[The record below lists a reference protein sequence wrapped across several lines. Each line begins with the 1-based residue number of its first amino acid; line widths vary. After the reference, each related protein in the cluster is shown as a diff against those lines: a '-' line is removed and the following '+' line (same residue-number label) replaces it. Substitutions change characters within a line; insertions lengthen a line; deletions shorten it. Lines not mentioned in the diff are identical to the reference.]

1 MAVLDRYQAGKVA
14 LLADGSVPGG
24 VTFAFTERT
33 GGVSEGCHASL
44 NLGDACGDEPSRV
57 AENRRLALA
66 AIGAAA
72 WAGSL
77 VAPHQVHGDHLVRVT
92 SAEPEEL
99 LARRREAREGA
110 DAVVCAMSGNF
121 VQRGE
126 PALVNKL
133 SRAEMAVS
141 CGADLVLE
149 LPTAWAMATA
159 ETFAKGGVQLLTMAG
174 CTHIGFGSECGDAA
188 LLQRVADTL
197 LSPDLQ
203 ADIRLEL
210 AAGVTY
216 AAARQKAVETRLG
229 DAASV
234 LRQPNDTLAVE
245 YLKACRQLEVDITP
259 IVVRRVGAGH
269 DGAPSEGYASATYIR
284 QLVRQGKGASAFSF
298 MPEAAAAVLARELA
312 AGRVTDSRHVER
324 AVLARLRQMT
334 EEEFAAYDGGGEGL
348 YHRVY
353 DAVRRCATVEE
364 LLAAVKTK
372 RYAYARLR
380 RMLLAAYLDVTA
392 ADVPPEV
399 PYLRVLACNERGRKL
414 LKTIKKTGSATL
426 LTKSADVRALSEEA
440 QKLFALTARAADQYV
455 LAYPELRAA
464 RGSSAWTEGPVIV

>member
-1 MAVLDRYQAGKVA
+1 MTVAGIICEFNPLHSGHTYLMAQL
-14 LLADGSVPGG
+14 
-24 VTFAFTERT
+24 
-33 GGVSEGCHASL
+33 
-44 NLGDACGDEPSRV
+44 
-57 AENRRLALA
+57 RR
-66 AIGAAA
+66 G
-72 WAGSL
+72 
-77 VAPHQVHGDHLVRVT
+77 T
-92 SAEPEEL
+92 
-99 LARRREAREGA
+99 

-133 SRAEMAVS
+133 TRAEMAVD
-141 CGADLVLE
+141 CGADLVME
-149 LPTAWAMATA
+149 LPTPWAMATA
-159 ETFAKGGVQLLTMAG
+159 ETFARGGVQLLAMAG

-188 LLQRVADTL
+188 LLQRVANTL

-203 ADIRLEL
+203 ADIRTEL

-216 AAARQKAVETRLG
+216 AAARQKAVEARLG
-229 DAASV
+229 ASASV

-245 YLKACRQLEVDITP
+245 YLKACRQLRVDMTP
-259 IVVRRVGAGH
+259 TVVRRIGAGH

-284 QLVRQGKGASAFSF
+284 QLVRQGKREAFSF
-298 MPEAAAAVLARELA
+298 MPEAAAAVLNRELA

-372 RYAYARLR
+372 RYPAARLR
-380 RMLLAAYLDVTA
+380 RLVLAAWLGLPKAPETVPYARVLAANETGRALLRQMRRAGQPVLTKA
-392 ADVPPEV
+392 ADVAALGP
-399 PYLRVLACNERGRKL
+399 
-414 LKTIKKTGSATL
+414 SA
-426 LTKSADVRALSEEA
+426 EE
-440 QKLFALTARAADQYV
+440 LFRREAAYTDLYT
-455 LAYPELRAA
+455 LAYDALEQSVP
-464 RGSSAWTEGPVIV
+464 GSDWRLTPVMKK

>member
-1 MAVLDRYQAGKVA
+1 MTVAGIICEFNPLHSGHAYLMA
-14 LLADGSVPGG
+14 
-24 VTFAFTERT
+24 
-33 GGVSEGCHASL
+33 
-44 NLGDACGDEPSRV
+44 
-57 AENRRLALA
+57 RLRQ
-66 AIGAAA
+66 
-72 WAGSL
+72 
-77 VAPHQVHGDHLVRVT
+77 H
-92 SAEPEEL
+92 
-99 LARRREAREGA
+99 GA
-110 DAVVCAMSGNF
+110 DTVVCAMSGNF

-133 SRAEMAVS
+133 SRAEMAVD

-149 LPTAWAMATA
+149 LPTPWAMATA
-159 ETFAKGGVQLLTMAG
+159 ETFAKGGVQLLAMAG

-188 LLQRVADTL
+188 LLQGVADTL

-203 ADIRLEL
+203 ADIRSEL

-216 AAARQKAVETRLG
+216 AAARQRAVEARLG
-229 DAASV
+229 AAASV

-284 QLVRQGKGASAFSF
+284 RLVRQGKGASAFSF
-298 MPEAAAAVLARELA
+298 MPEAAAAVLDRELA

-364 LLAAVKTK
+364 LLMAVKTK
-372 RYAYARLR
+372 RYPAARLR
-380 RMLLAAYLDVTA
+380 RLVLAAWLGRPKAPETVPYARVLAANETGRALLRRMRRAGQPVLTKA
-392 ADVPPEV
+392 ADVAALGP
-399 PYLRVLACNERGRKL
+399 
-414 LKTIKKTGSATL
+414 SA
-426 LTKSADVRALSEEA
+426 EE
-440 QKLFALTARAADQYV
+440 LFRREAAYTDLYT
-455 LAYPELRAA
+455 LAYGALAQSVP
-464 RGSSAWTEGPVIV
+464 GSDWRLTPVMKQ

>member
-1 MAVLDRYQAGKVA
+1 MTVAGIICEFNPLHSGHAYLMA
-14 LLADGSVPGG
+14 
-24 VTFAFTERT
+24 
-33 GGVSEGCHASL
+33 
-44 NLGDACGDEPSRV
+44 
-57 AENRRLALA
+57 RLRQ
-66 AIGAAA
+66 
-72 WAGSL
+72 
-77 VAPHQVHGDHLVRVT
+77 H
-92 SAEPEEL
+92 
-99 LARRREAREGA
+99 GA
-110 DAVVCAMSGNF
+110 DTVVCAMSGNF

-133 SRAEMAVS
+133 SRAEMAVA

-149 LPTAWAMATA
+149 LPTPWAMATA
-159 ETFAKGGVQLLTMAG
+159 ETFAKGGVQLLAMAG

-188 LLQRVADTL
+188 LLQDVADTL

-203 ADIRLEL
+203 ADIRTEL

-216 AAARQKAVETRLG
+216 AAARQRAVETRLG

-245 YLKACRQLEVDITP
+245 YLKVCRQLSVDRTP

-284 QLVRQGKGASAFSF
+284 RLVRQGKGASAFSF
-298 MPEAAAAVLARELA
+298 MPEAASAVLDRELT

-334 EEEFAAYDGGGEGL
+334 EEEFAVYDGGGEGL

-364 LLAAVKTK
+364 LLTAVKTK
-372 RYAYARLR
+372 RYPAARLR
-380 RMLLAAYLDVTA
+380 RLVLAAWLGLPKAPETVPYARVLAANETGRALLRQMRRAGQPVLTKA
-392 ADVPPEV
+392 ADV
-399 PYLRVLACNERGRKL
+399 A
-414 LKTIKKTGSATL
+414 
-426 LTKSADVRALSEEA
+426 AL
-440 QKLFALTARAADQYV
+440 
-455 LAYPELRAA
+455 
-464 RGSSAWTEGPVIV
+464 GSSAEELFRREAAYTDLYTLAYGALAQSVPGSDWRLTPVMKQ